1 MPETPQS
8 YATHVRRHPLY
19 HYFVAP
25 VMLLNFIWAV
35 VLFVRSPGW
44 DRGKGVIVSFA
55 LVAAV
60 YLIRT
65 YSLKVQDRIIRLE
78 ERLRYQ
84 QLLPADLAERAG
96 ALPLPQIIALRF
108 ASDAE
113 LPELV
118 QQVLEGKLSKPD
130 EVKRAIKNWRAD
142 TFRV

>member
-1 MPETPQS
+1 MSETPQS

-25 VMLLNFIWAV
+25 VMLLNFIWAL

-44 DRGKGVIVSFA
+44 DRGRWVIVSFA

-65 YSLKVQDRIIRLE
+65 YSLKVQDRLIRLE
-78 ERLRYQ
+78 EQLRYQ
-84 QLLPADLAERAG
+84 RTLPADLAGRAA
-96 ALPLPQIIALRF
+96 ALALHQIIALRF

-130 EVKRAIKNWRAD
+130 EIKRAIKNWRPD
-142 TFRV
+142 TLRV

>member
-1 MPETPQS
+1 
-8 YATHVRRHPLY
+8 
-19 HYFVAP
+19 
-25 VMLLNFIWAV
+25 MLLNFIWAL

-44 DRGKGVIVSFA
+44 DRGRWVIVSFA

-65 YSLKVQDRIIRLE
+65 YSLKVQDRLIRLE
-78 ERLRYQ
+78 EQLRYQ
-84 QLLPADLAERAG
+84 RTLPADLAGRAA
-96 ALPLPQIIALRF
+96 ALALHQIIALRF

-130 EVKRAIKNWRAD
+130 EIKRAIKNWRPD
-142 TFRV
+142 TLRV